1 MKFVDIICFLEED
14 GDPTAW
20 PLAQTEEGT
29 EGPSPSPEV
38 GGDSTAPAATAP
50 EKQNQVVGVLNSL
63 YSARKNFSILSGH
76 QEAKEMTIA

>member
-20 PLAQTEEGT
+20 PAAQTGEGT

-38 GGDSTAPAATAP
+38 CGDSKAPTATTTQ
-50 EKQNQVVGVLNSL
+50 EQNQVVEVLNSS
-63 YSARKNFSILSGH
+63 YSARKNFSILPEH
-76 QEAKEMTIA
+76 QEAKEMTNE